1 MASFNTILYQI
12 VGERIKKRRESIG
25 LNQNDLSE
33 KINIGR
39 SSISNIE
46 KGRQQPPLHTLFE
59 ICKVL
64 DMDVQT
70 ILPTYAEVQE
80 KVSSN
85 TNDLYAAFLENIDI
99 TDNSRKVIENIL
111 NNTKK

>member
-80 KVSSN
+80 KVSNN
-85 TNDLYAAFLENIDI
+85 TNDLYATFLENIDI
-99 TDNSRKVIENIL
+99 TDYSRKVIENIL
-111 NNTKK
+111 NDTKK

>member
-46 KGRQQPPLHTLFE
+46 KGRQQPTLHTLFE

-80 KVSSN
+80 KTSSN
-85 TNDLYAAFLENIDI
+85 TNDLYTIFLENIDV